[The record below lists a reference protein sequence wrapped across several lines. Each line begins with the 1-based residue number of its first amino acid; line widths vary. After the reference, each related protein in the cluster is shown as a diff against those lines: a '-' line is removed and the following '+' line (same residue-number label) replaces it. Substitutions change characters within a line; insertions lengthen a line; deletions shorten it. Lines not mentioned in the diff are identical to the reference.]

1 MHKPFLNILSTLVDI
16 LRHFILYVAGNE
28 QCNDNFIIMYSIL
41 EFPAGVDKAV
51 HDNLRLGQQKVRRYT
66 YSRGNKTYMFL
77 LCLKARNRQLE
88 TLKYYT

>member
-41 EFPAGVDKAV
+41 EFPAGDFLPSGRAE
-51 HDNLRLGQQKVRRYT
+51 T
-66 YSRGNKTYMFL
+66 CMFYYLCYKCIVL
-77 LCLKARNRQLE
+77 LSVALI
-88 TLKYYT
+88 